1 MDGRAYR
8 VIAPPAA
15 YAIGGRRYEAG
26 ADDLAAA
33 VACAHAERER
43 PRCLC
48 RPQDAAAEMYIAR
61 LPGAGGT
68 FILKRMPHTGDQH
81 APDCPSYEPPAEF
94 SGLGQVL
101 GQAISEDPATGLTTL
116 KLDFALSRQPGRS
129 QTPPAGSEA
138 DSVATTGARLSLRGL
153 LHYLWDQA
161 ELTRW
166 HPGFAGKRHWATVRR
181 HLLGAAQHLVTKGDA
196 LGPRLYIP
204 EPWSLDQREAIT
216 ARQRQHWQR
225 TASAPGRPQP
235 LALLIGEVKE
245 IVPARYGYKAIVRH
259 VPDQAFAIDEPL
271 YRRLTRRFQHEL
283 ALWGATDDLHMVM
296 IATFAL
302 SAMSIP
308 TLSELS
314 LMLVTRQ
321 WIPVEDLPSKQL
333 IDRLTADG
341 RAFIKGLRYNL
352 GANMKTACALM
363 MDGDGKLVELY
374 VRADAPPGHSPGDQL
389 CREWHSGGTPMP
401 PLPPRAASLENQ
413 TLPRDS

>member
-33 VACAHAERER
+33 VAYAHAERER
-43 PRCLC
+43 PLCLC
-48 RPQDAAAEMYIAR
+48 RPQDGGVEMYVAR
-61 LPGAGGT
+61 LPGAGDT

-129 QTPPAGSEA
+129 QIPPAGSEA

-181 HLLGAAQHLVTKGDA
+181 HLLRAAQHLVTKGDA

-204 EPWSLDQREAIT
+204 EPWSLEQREAIT

-225 TASAPGRPQP
+225 TASAPGKPQP

-271 YRRLTRRFQHEL
+271 YRRLTRRFEHEL
-283 ALWGATDDLHMVM
+283 ALWGATDDLHMIM

-302 SAMSIP
+302 SAMGIP

-321 WIPVEDLPSKQL
+321 WIPVEDLPSKRL
-333 IDRLTADG
+333 VDRLTAEG
-341 RAFIKGLRYNL
+341 RPFIKVLRYNL
-352 GANMKTACALM
+352 GASVETACALLT
-363 MDGDGKLVELY
+363 DCGEQPVALHVDPVAQPKSSDGKRLCWAWRSGEESMPDLPA
-374 VRADAPPGHSPGDQL
+374 RA
-389 CREWHSGGTPMP
+389 
-401 PLPPRAASLENQ
+401 
-413 TLPRDS
+413 